1 MPEKSLRV
9 LVAIG
14 EVSELLLVRRLL
26 RDTPY
31 TVDAVRGPN
40 AALRALC
47 AQEYAAVVVDDERL
61 PEMPGAKLLAEAKNV
76 QPRALR
82 VLLAR
87 KERVPALQPG
97 AKQNGYRIL
106 ARPFFAPHLRIALLD
121 HAQSL
126 APPPP
131 RPSDA
136 QPAETRVAPALKR
149 EVAIDADTS
158 PHEISNEVPAMRRRL
173 LRTMVELV
181 EAKSGATPGH
191 GMRVCALAS
200 ALAKEAGLRGGD
212 LIAVE
217 EGALIHDVGELA
229 VPGGLLASKR
239 RLTPAEQAHVRRHST
254 ASAQVAM
261 RSGLSR
267 MAILAVRH
275 HHERFDGKGYPEGLS
290 GQDIPLAARIVAVA
304 DTWDA
309 LATGRPYRPALKVD
323 DCTRTFKLLG
333 GTQLDRE
340 LVELFLRHKL
350 GSLIDWSAPPA
361 IADLLSA

>member
-87 KERVPALQPG
+87 KERVPALQQT
-97 AKQNGYRIL
+97 AKQNNYRIL

-131 RPSDA
+131 RPG
-136 QPAETRVAPALKR
+136 ETKVAPALQR

-191 GMRVCALAS
+191 GVRVCALAS

-239 RLTPAEQAHVRRHST
+239 RLTPAEQAHVRKHST

-267 MAILAVRH
+267 TAILAVRH
-275 HHERFDGKGYPEGLS
+275 HHERFDGKGYPEGLT
-290 GQDIPLAARIVAVA
+290 GQDIPLSARLVAVA

-309 LATGRPYRPALKVD
+309 LATGRPYRPALKMD

-333 GTQLDRE
+333 NTQLDRE

-350 GSLIDWSAPPA
+350 GALIDWSAPPA